1 MNLKYYNW
9 LHEKK
14 LTALEACIQFV
25 KNYEIINNYIIGVK
39 NLSELLL
46 ITECF
51 ANNKKIEI
59 PKYLKSEEY
68 DLIDPNYW

>member
-1 MNLKYYNW
+1 M
-9 LHEKK
+9 
-14 LTALEACIQFV
+14 AQ
-25 KNYEIINNYIIGVK
+25 NYEIINNYIIGVK
-39 NLSELLL
+39 NLNELLL

-51 ANNKKIEI
+51 ANSKKIEI